1 MKLSTKDIKTTKI
14 SKGNYNVEFDGESF
28 NLHTYESN
36 GIVQCWSLKK
46 NGTEVASFSK
56 KKNALL
62 FLKTKNWYYT
72 WI

>member
-1 MKLSTKDIKTTKI
+1 MTTTKI
-14 SKGNYNVEFDGESF
+14 SKGKYNVELNGELF
-28 NLHTYESN
+28 LLHTIVKN
-36 GIVQCWSLKK
+36 GIVQCWFLKK
-46 NGTEVASFSK
+46 NGKEVASFSK